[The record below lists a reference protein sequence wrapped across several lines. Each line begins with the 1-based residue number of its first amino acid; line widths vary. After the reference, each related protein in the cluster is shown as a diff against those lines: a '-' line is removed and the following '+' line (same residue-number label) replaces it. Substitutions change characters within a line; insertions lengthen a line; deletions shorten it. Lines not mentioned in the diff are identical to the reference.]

1 MELHVFADRQFDSGV
16 VHELVAGGDGGA
28 ELARILVFLQQPRE
42 DHARQRQAGT
52 VRFLIGVQRG
62 GRRVEG
68 DVEGVVSLV
77 GLGGV
82 GAKRQ

>member
-1 MELHVFADRQFDSGV
+1 MELHVLADRQLDGGV
-16 VHELVAGGDGGA
+16 VDEFVARRDGRA
-28 ELARILVFLQQPRE
+28 ELARILVFLQQPRK

-52 VRFLIGVQRG
+52 VRFLVRVQRG

-82 GAKRQ
+82 SAKRQ